1 MNKHPERGMKLA
13 ALAAAALGLLAAFVL
28 LPLLASA
35 LLEEY
40 PAYQKWYWPGL
51 IYGWVVL
58 LPGFAGLWE
67 FWKVCV
73 QIGRDNS
80 FSQENARSLFRI
92 CLLALT
98 MAALLVVG
106 MAALCL
112 LGMGLPALLIA
123 MLGFAAACALVALL
137 ANALSQLV
145 RRAAAIKSEND
156 LTISEARHGYHR
168 QFGRHA
174 RQAQDAPDGA
184 FREGGHHH
192 GQPLHS
198 QDRQGAR
205 GALFHAGRHLQGPEL
220 PAGRHP

>member
-13 ALAAAALGLLAAFVL
+13 AVAAAALGLLAAFVL
-28 LPLLASA
+28 LPALASA
-35 LLEEY
+35 MLEEY

-51 IYGWVVL
+51 VYCWIVL

-67 FWKVCV
+67 FWKICV
-73 QIGRDNS
+73 QIGRDDS

-98 MAALLVVG
+98 MAALLAAGV
-106 MAALCL
+106 AALCL

-156 LTISEARHGYHR
+156 LTI
-168 QFGRHA
+168 
-174 RQAQDAPDGA
+174 
-184 FREGGHHH
+184 
-192 GQPLHS
+192 
-198 QDRQGAR
+198 
-205 GALFHAGRHLQGPEL
+205 
-220 PAGRHP
+220 

>member
-13 ALAAAALGLLAAFVL
+13 ALAAALIGLLAAFVF
-28 LPLLASA
+28 LPMLASA
-35 LLEEY
+35 LLEEF
-40 PAYQKWYWPGL
+40 PAHQKWYWPCL

-67 FWKVCV
+67 FWKICV
-73 QIGRDNS
+73 EIGRDNS
-80 FSQENARSLFRI
+80 FSQKNARSLFRI

-98 MAALLVVG
+98 MAALLAVG
-106 MAALCL
+106 VAALCL

-156 LTISEARHGYHR
+156 LTI
-168 QFGRHA
+168 
-174 RQAQDAPDGA
+174 
-184 FREGGHHH
+184 
-192 GQPLHS
+192 
-198 QDRQGAR
+198 
-205 GALFHAGRHLQGPEL
+205 
-220 PAGRHP
+220 

>member
-13 ALAAAALGLLAAFVL
+13 AVAAAALGLLAAFVL
-28 LPLLASA
+28 LPTLASA
-35 LLEEY
+35 MLEEY

-51 IYGWVVL
+51 VYCWIVL

-67 FWKVCV
+67 FWKICV

-106 MAALCL
+106 VAALCL

-156 LTISEARHGYHR
+156 LTI
-168 QFGRHA
+168 
-174 RQAQDAPDGA
+174 
-184 FREGGHHH
+184 
-192 GQPLHS
+192 
-198 QDRQGAR
+198 
-205 GALFHAGRHLQGPEL
+205 
-220 PAGRHP
+220 

>member
-13 ALAAAALGLLAAFVL
+13 AVAAAALGLLAAFVL
-28 LPLLASA
+28 LPALASA
-35 LLEEY
+35 MLEEY

-51 IYGWVVL
+51 VYCWIVL

-67 FWKVCV
+67 FWKICV
-73 QIGRDNS
+73 QIGRDDS
-80 FSQENARSLFRI
+80 FSKENARSLFRI

-98 MAALLVVG
+98 MAALLAAGV
-106 MAALCL
+106 AALCL

-156 LTISEARHGYHR
+156 LTI
-168 QFGRHA
+168 
-174 RQAQDAPDGA
+174 
-184 FREGGHHH
+184 
-192 GQPLHS
+192 
-198 QDRQGAR
+198 
-205 GALFHAGRHLQGPEL
+205 
-220 PAGRHP
+220 

>member
-13 ALAAAALGLLAAFVL
+13 ALAAAVLGLLAAFVF

-35 LLEEY
+35 MLEEY

-51 IYGWVVL
+51 VYCWIVL

-67 FWKVCV
+67 FWKICV
-73 QIGRDNS
+73 QIGRDDS

-98 MAALLVVG
+98 MAALLAAGV
-106 MAALCL
+106 AALCL

-156 LTISEARHGYHR
+156 LTI
-168 QFGRHA
+168 
-174 RQAQDAPDGA
+174 
-184 FREGGHHH
+184 
-192 GQPLHS
+192 
-198 QDRQGAR
+198 
-205 GALFHAGRHLQGPEL
+205 
-220 PAGRHP
+220 

>member
-13 ALAAAALGLLAAFVL
+13 AVAAAALGLLAAFVL
-28 LPLLASA
+28 LPAVASA
-35 LLEEY
+35 TLEEY

-51 IYGWVVL
+51 VYCWIVL

-67 FWKVCV
+67 FWKICV
-73 QIGRDNS
+73 QIGRDDS

-98 MAALLVVG
+98 MAALLAAGV
-106 MAALCL
+106 AALCL

-145 RRAAAIKSEND
+145 RRAAAIKREND
-156 LTISEARHGYHR
+156 LTI
-168 QFGRHA
+168 
-174 RQAQDAPDGA
+174 
-184 FREGGHHH
+184 
-192 GQPLHS
+192 
-198 QDRQGAR
+198 
-205 GALFHAGRHLQGPEL
+205 
-220 PAGRHP
+220 

>member
-13 ALAAAALGLLAAFVL
+13 ALAAALIGLLAAFVF
-28 LPLLASA
+28 LPMLASA
-35 LLEEY
+35 LLEEF

-51 IYGWVVL
+51 VYGWVVL

-106 MAALCL
+106 VAALCL

-156 LTISEARHGYHR
+156 LTI
-168 QFGRHA
+168 
-174 RQAQDAPDGA
+174 
-184 FREGGHHH
+184 
-192 GQPLHS
+192 
-198 QDRQGAR
+198 
-205 GALFHAGRHLQGPEL
+205 
-220 PAGRHP
+220 

>member
-13 ALAAAALGLLAAFVL
+13 AVAAAALGLLAAFVL
-28 LPLLASA
+28 LPALASA
-35 LLEEY
+35 MLEEY

-51 IYGWVVL
+51 VYCWIVL

-67 FWKVCV
+67 FWKICV
-73 QIGRDNS
+73 QIGRDDS

-98 MAALLVVG
+98 MAALLVAGV
-106 MAALCL
+106 ATLCL

-156 LTISEARHGYHR
+156 LTI
-168 QFGRHA
+168 
-174 RQAQDAPDGA
+174 
-184 FREGGHHH
+184 
-192 GQPLHS
+192 
-198 QDRQGAR
+198 
-205 GALFHAGRHLQGPEL
+205 
-220 PAGRHP
+220 

>member
-13 ALAAAALGLLAAFVL
+13 AVAAAALGLLAAFVL
-28 LPLLASA
+28 LPALASA
-35 LLEEY
+35 MLEEY

-51 IYGWVVL
+51 VYCWIVL

-67 FWKVCV
+67 FWKICV
-73 QIGRDNS
+73 QIGRDDS

-98 MAALLVVG
+98 MAALLAVG
-106 MAALCL
+106 VAALCL

-156 LTISEARHGYHR
+156 LTI
-168 QFGRHA
+168 
-174 RQAQDAPDGA
+174 
-184 FREGGHHH
+184 
-192 GQPLHS
+192 
-198 QDRQGAR
+198 
-205 GALFHAGRHLQGPEL
+205 
-220 PAGRHP
+220 

>member
-13 ALAAAALGLLAAFVL
+13 AVAAAALGLLAAFVL
-28 LPLLASA
+28 LPTLASA
-35 LLEEY
+35 MLEEY

-51 IYGWVVL
+51 VYCWIVL

-67 FWKVCV
+67 FWKICV
-73 QIGRDNS
+73 QIGRDDS

-98 MAALLVVG
+98 MAALLAVG
-106 MAALCL
+106 VAALCL

-137 ANALSQLV
+137 ANALAQLV

-156 LTISEARHGYHR
+156 LTI
-168 QFGRHA
+168 
-174 RQAQDAPDGA
+174 
-184 FREGGHHH
+184 
-192 GQPLHS
+192 
-198 QDRQGAR
+198 
-205 GALFHAGRHLQGPEL
+205 
-220 PAGRHP
+220 

>member
-13 ALAAAALGLLAAFVL
+13 ALAAALVGLLAAFVF
-28 LPLLASA
+28 LPMLASA
-35 LLEEY
+35 LLEEF
-40 PAYQKWYWPGL
+40 PAYQKWYWPCL

-67 FWKVCV
+67 FWKICV
-73 QIGRDNS
+73 EIGRDNS

-98 MAALLVVG
+98 MAALLAVG
-106 MAALCL
+106 VAALCL

-137 ANALSQLV
+137 ANALAQLV

-156 LTISEARHGYHR
+156 LTI
-168 QFGRHA
+168 
-174 RQAQDAPDGA
+174 
-184 FREGGHHH
+184 
-192 GQPLHS
+192 
-198 QDRQGAR
+198 
-205 GALFHAGRHLQGPEL
+205 
-220 PAGRHP
+220 

>member
-13 ALAAAALGLLAAFVL
+13 ALAAALIGLLAAFVF
-28 LPLLASA
+28 LPMLASA
-35 LLEEY
+35 LLEEF
-40 PAYQKWYWPGL
+40 PAYQKWYWPCL

-67 FWKVCV
+67 FWKICV
-73 QIGRDNS
+73 EIGRDNS
-80 FSQENARSLFRI
+80 FSQQNARSLTRI

-98 MAALLVVG
+98 MAALLAVG
-106 MAALCL
+106 VAALCL

-156 LTISEARHGYHR
+156 LTI
-168 QFGRHA
+168 
-174 RQAQDAPDGA
+174 
-184 FREGGHHH
+184 
-192 GQPLHS
+192 
-198 QDRQGAR
+198 
-205 GALFHAGRHLQGPEL
+205 
-220 PAGRHP
+220 

>member
-1 MNKHPERGMKLA
+1 MSKHPERGMKLA
-13 ALAAAALGLLAAFVL
+13 ALAAALIGLLAAFVF
-28 LPLLASA
+28 LPMLASA
-35 LLEEY
+35 LLEEF

-51 IYGWVVL
+51 VYCWIVL

-67 FWKVCV
+67 FWKICV
-73 QIGRDNS
+73 QIGRDDS

-98 MAALLVVG
+98 MAALLAVG
-106 MAALCL
+106 VAALCL

-156 LTISEARHGYHR
+156 LTI
-168 QFGRHA
+168 
-174 RQAQDAPDGA
+174 
-184 FREGGHHH
+184 
-192 GQPLHS
+192 
-198 QDRQGAR
+198 
-205 GALFHAGRHLQGPEL
+205 
-220 PAGRHP
+220 